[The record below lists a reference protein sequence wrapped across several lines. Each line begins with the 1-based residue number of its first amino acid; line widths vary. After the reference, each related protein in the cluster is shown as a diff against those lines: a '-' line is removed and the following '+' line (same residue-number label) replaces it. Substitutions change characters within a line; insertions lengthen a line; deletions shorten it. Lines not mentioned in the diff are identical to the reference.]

1 MIKPFAM
8 AATALL
14 ALAVTTAHAQP
25 DFPSRRITLVVSAST
40 GGGLD
45 GIARLLSKRMQETW
59 GQAAIVE
66 NQGGAD
72 GLIATQR
79 VANSPA
85 DGYTLLLTIPS
96 LLLLKHNTQDLGF
109 DPVASLAPVAEL
121 ARTPSAIAVNVKSG
135 ITTFK
140 ELVAYCNRA
149 AKACSWGTGQQ
160 LSYLYGRRTFAI
172 SGIKDSVNVPYK
184 GTGPVVTDLLG
195 GHIDI
200 GVTSIAAPLPHHQK
214 GLLRILAVNAEKRTT
229 QVPDVPTFHEVGL
242 NVPAR
247 GSWYGLFA
255 PRNTPPE
262 VVAKIESLMR
272 TLGAEP
278 ASQDVVRNLGAD
290 PVFGGARE
298 FATAIR
304 EEEAFLEGLLKQY
317 PLKK

>member
-1 MIKPFAM
+1 MKPFTWI
-8 AATALL
+8 AAAVLACGALP
-14 ALAVTTAHAQP
+14 AGAQT

-45 GIARLLSKRMQETW
+45 GIARLVSKRMQEAW
-59 GQAAIVE
+59 GQPAIVE

-79 VANSPA
+79 VANAPA
-85 DGYTLLLTIPS
+85 DGYTMLLTIPS
-96 LLLLKHNTQDLGF
+96 LLLLKHNTKDLAF
-109 DPVASLAPVAEL
+109 DPAGSLAPVSEL
-121 ARTPSAIAVNVKSG
+121 ARTPSAISVNARSG
-135 ITTFK
+135 ITSFK
-140 ELVAYCNRA
+140 DLVAYCNRS
-149 AKACSWGTGQQ
+149 AKPCTWGTGQQ

-172 SGIKDSVNVPYK
+172 SGIKETVNVPYK

-200 GVTSIAAPLPHHQK
+200 GITSIAAPLPHHQK
-214 GLLRILAVNAEKRTT
+214 GGLRILAVNAEKRSP

-247 GSWYGLFA
+247 GSWYGLFV

-262 VVAKIESLMR
+262 VIARIERVMQMLAHEPASQEVVR

-278 ASQDVVRNLGAD
+278 
-290 PVFGGARE
+290 VFGGSRE
-298 FATAIR
+298 FAAAVR
-304 EEEAFLEGLLKQY
+304 EEEAFLDGLVRQY
-317 PLKK
+317 PLK

>member
-1 MIKPFAM
+1 MRLFTL

-14 ALAVTTAHAQP
+14 ALAGTAATAQTDYP
-25 DFPSRRITLVVSAST
+25 ARRITLVVSAST

-45 GIARLLSKRMQETW
+45 GIARLLSKRMQEAW
-59 GQAAIVE
+59 GQPAIVE

-79 VANSPA
+79 VAQSPP

-96 LLLLKHNTQDLGF
+96 LLLLKHNSKDLGF
-109 DPVASLAPVAEL
+109 DPVASLAPVSEL

-135 ITTFK
+135 IQSFK
-140 ELVAYCNRA
+140 DLVAFCNRA
-149 AKACSWGTGQQ
+149 PKPCTWGTGQQ
-160 LSYLYGRRTFAI
+160 LSYLYGRRTFAL
-172 SGIKDSVNVPYK
+172 SGITDTVNVPYK

-214 GLLRILAVNAEKRTT
+214 GALRILAINAEKRAP
-229 QVPDVPTFHEVGL
+229 QAPDVPTFQEVGL

-262 VVAKIESLMR
+262 VIARIEALMR
-272 TLGAEP
+272 TLGTEP
-278 ASQDVVRNLGAD
+278 ASQDVVRTLGAD
-290 PVFGGARE
+290 PVFGGTRE
-298 FATAIR
+298 FAAAIR
-304 EEEAFLEGLLKQY
+304 EEETFLDGLIKQY